1 MEARL
6 VYVTAKNEK
15 EALKIGKAVVQERLA
30 ACANI
35 LPKMKSI
42 YHWDKK
48 LVTDNEVV
56 LILKTKSD
64 LMTELTLRIKSL
76 HSYSVPCVVSLPLL
90 EGNRE
95 YFAWLHGE
103 LIAE

>member
-1 MEARL
+1 MEPRL
-6 VYVTAKNEK
+6 VYITTENEK
-15 EALKIGKAVVQERLA
+15 EALKIGKILVQERLA

-42 YHWDKK
+42 FHWEKK
-48 LVTDNEVV
+48 LTVANEAV

-64 LMTELTLRIKSL
+64 LMTELTLRVKSL
-76 HSYSVPCVVSLPLL
+76 HSYSVPCVISLPLL

-95 YFAWLHGE
+95 YFNWIFSE
-103 LIAE
+103 VISE